1 MVSLRIASDLHLERR
16 CPQDA
21 TASAMIPPDER
32 DSASV
37 LVLAGDISNNQ
48 AQLTSFLEDCKPRFA
63 HVVFVPGNHE
73 FYGSD
78 HVSWY
83 MNFDSSGLHG
93 AFGSGV
99 ECHEIAG
106 VRFVCGTL
114 WGDGGQS
121 AADRG
126 VVSQMIAD
134 FRCIRGWTLDAMA
147 SLNRVHKD
155 EISSILA
162 TPFRGPTVVVTHH
175 LPSRELC
182 HPRFASALSGG
193 FASDCDALMKGP
205 HAPVLWIHGHTHD
218 TIDRQ
223 LHDTRVVCNPAGYPE
238 ERDSPYNSYG
248 PKFVLIPYFP

>member
-1 MVSLRIASDLHLERR
+1 MVSLRIASDLHLERLP
-16 CPQDA
+16 PQDA
-21 TASAMIPPDER
+21 TASTMIPPDER
-32 DSASV
+32 DSSSV

-48 AQLTSFLEDCKPRFA
+48 AQLKSFLNECKARFA
-63 HVVFVPGNHE
+63 AVVFVPGNHE

-83 MNFDSSGLHG
+83 MNFDSTGLRG

-99 ECHEIAG
+99 ECHEISG

-114 WGDGGQS
+114 WGDGGKN
-121 AADRG
+121 ATDTR

-134 FRCIRGWTLDAMA
+134 FRCIRDWTLQDMVT
-147 SLNRVHKD
+147 LNRVHRA
-155 EISSILA
+155 EIAAILKS
-162 TPFRGPTVVVTHH
+162 PYKGPTVVVTHH

-182 HPRFASALSGG
+182 HPRFPATLSGG

-218 TIDRQ
+218 TIDRT
-223 LHDTRVVCNPAGYPE
+223 LHGTRVVCNPAGHPE
-238 ERDSPYNSYG
+238 ERDTPYNTYG
-248 PKFVLIPYFP
+248 PKFVYLPALP